1 MRPTR
6 LELDGFGS
14 YSTSTTVDFTDVDVF
29 ALSGPTGAGK
39 STIIDAM
46 IFALYGTVP
55 RYGDRRLVAPVISQ
69 GATEARVRLDFTVAG
84 QTWTA
89 VRVVRRTATGATTKE
104 ARLERWTSPDGST
117 TDLVAGAADDVTSG
131 VERLLG
137 LSFEHF
143 TTCVVLPQGA
153 FQHFLH
159 AKPGERQKLLVQ
171 LLDLDLYG
179 KVGQAARERA
189 STLRAQADAARSRL
203 DGWSEDPAQAL
214 PAAESR
220 LADLSALVDVVDG
233 EQAALDALLDEGR
246 RQAEDEKATLARV
259 TLLDALAVPDDVTA
273 LAAAVTDAAAA
284 VAAADDT
291 LSTAGDAVD
300 RATTA
305 RGDDD
310 PAPLQLQRSRLQQV
324 DDLGAR
330 LQPLAADLAD
340 RAAARDRAAAAAR
353 DAEAAVESARDAL
366 ERAQRDDLAAT
377 LTATLHDGD
386 DCPVCG
392 QRVDQVPTHEP
403 TATIDQAKAD
413 LDEAIAA
420 ANRARETAG
429 RTDREH
435 ASVASNLSAVQG
447 QLDEIRAA
455 ITAAGVPSDAA
466 ALTAALDDISR
477 RDADVRAARD
487 AEKAA
492 RQAAQQARAGLDAA
506 RRDVESAWQHFDD
519 ARRTVEAMSPPT
531 PPRDDLAAAWAGLI
545 AWADEQRPELRAA
558 AERAKAAADDT
569 RTRWA
574 TQRDALDARLA
585 TADVRRHDA
594 ETPRDAAVRAREQAR
609 SHVATLRDRA
619 EEAERLRK
627 DAAAADRAA
636 VVATDLGQHLT
647 AKKFERWLLDRALRR
662 LVAGATLILRDLSN
676 GGYSMV
682 LDDQS
687 GFQVV
692 DHHNADQVRSVRTL
706 SGGETFLASLSLALA
721 LSDHVADLASN
732 GAARLESLI
741 LDEGFGTL
749 DASTLDVVA
758 AALEELG
765 SRGRMV
771 GVITHVAT
779 LAQSM
784 PVRFEVSKAGAVSS
798 IDRVM
803 A

>member
-46 IFALYGTVP
+46 IFGLYGTVP

-117 TDLVAGAADDVTSG
+117 TDLVAGAADEVTSG

-189 STLRAQADAARSRL
+189 STLRATAEAARSRL
-203 DGWSEDPAQAL
+203 DGWTEDPAAAL
-214 PAAESR
+214 PAAEAR
-220 LADLSALVDVVDG
+220 LADLVALVDVVDG
-233 EQAALDALLDEGR
+233 EQAALDALLDDGR
-246 RQAEDEKATLARV
+246 KQAEDEKATRARV
-259 TLLDALAVPDDVTA
+259 ALLDAITVPDDVA
-273 LAAAVTDAAAA
+273 SLAAAVADATTAVATADAA
-284 VAAADDT
+284 
-291 LSTAGDAVD
+291 LSAAGDAVD
-300 RATTA
+300 AATTA

-310 PAPLQLQRSRLQQV
+310 PAPLQLQRTRLQQV
-324 DDLGAR
+324 DDLSAR
-330 LQPLAADLAD
+330 LEPMAANVATQ
-340 RAAARDRAAAAAR
+340 AAIRDQAVAAAA
-353 DAEAAVESARDAL
+353 DAEAAVDAARQAL

-392 QRVDQVPTHEP
+392 QRVDHVPTHEP
-403 TATIDQAKAD
+403 AATIEQARTH
-413 LDEAIAA
+413 LDAAVAA
-420 ANRARETAG
+420 AARAREAAAQA
-429 RTDREH
+429 DRAH
-435 ASVASNLSAVQG
+435 TSAASNLAALEV
-447 QLDEIRAA
+447 QLDEVRTAITDAGLPSDRTELMAA
-455 ITAAGVPSDAA
+455 I
-466 ALTAALDDISR
+466 DDISR
-477 RDADVRAARD
+477 RDGDVRAARD

-492 RQAAQQARAGLDAA
+492 RQGVQQARTRLDAA
-506 RRDVESAWQHFDD
+506 RSDVEAAWQHFDD
-519 ARRTVEAMSPPT
+519 ARRTVETMSPPT
-531 PPRDDLAAAWAGLI
+531 PPRDDLAAAWAGLT
-545 AWADEQRPELRAA
+545 AWSAQQRPELQDAA
-558 AERAKAAADDT
+558 DRAKAAADDT
-569 RTRWA
+569 RARWA
-574 TQRDALDARLA
+574 RQRDELDARLA
-585 TADVRRHDA
+585 GAAVERRDGEGA
-594 ETPRDAAVRAREQAR
+594 RDAVVRVREEARTR
-609 SHVATLRDRA
+609 VTTLRERA

-627 DAAAADRAA
+627 DAATADRAA
-636 VVATDLGQHLT
+636 VVATELGQHLT

-676 GGYSMV
+676 GAYSMV

-687 GFQVV
+687 GFQVI

-706 SGGETFLASLSLALA
+706 SGGETFLASLALALA

-798 IDRVM
+798 IERIM